1 MRENPDS
8 PETLN
13 NLAVCLIRSSEEIE
27 ESKNLLRKAT
37 KIKPDYLD
45 AKHNL
50 KLLSTPLFDARELIL
65 TAKPLRR
72 ELTHIDNYK

>member
-1 MRENPDS
+1 
-8 PETLN
+8 
-13 NLAVCLIRSSEEIE
+13 LALCLSRSSEEIE
-27 ESKNLLRKAT
+27 EHKNLLSKAT
-37 KIKPDYLD
+37 KIKPEYLD

-50 KLLSTPLFDARELIL
+50 TLLSTPLFDARELIL